1 MLDGPAGPI
10 HDPGMVEVP
19 RELLWDY
26 AEPPR
31 DELWR
36 LQRIADYFPR
46 YGRDRATVEAL
57 HSCKAALRIP
67 PEVGEL
73 IDIYHRLWSERRDGS
88 AA

>member
-1 MLDGPAGPI
+1 VPV
-10 HDPGMVEVP
+10 HDPGMIEVP

-26 AEPPR
+26 AEAPL

-36 LQRIADYFPR
+36 LQRIADFFPR

-57 HSCKAALRIP
+57 HARRDALRIP
-67 PEVGEL
+67 PEIGEL
-73 IDIYHRLWSERRDGS
+73 IGIYHRLWGERHHGH

>member
-1 MLDGPAGPI
+1 MI
-10 HDPGMVEVP
+10 EVP
-19 RELLWDY
+19 PELLWDY
-26 AEPPR
+26 AEAPR

-57 HSCKAALRIP
+57 HRRRSGLRIP
-67 PEVGEL
+67 PEIVEL
-73 IDIYHRLWSERRDGS
+73 IDIYHRLWNERHDGP